1 MWFKKGQASSMYTL
15 LGVLL
20 TAIFALFLFV
30 TQSGN
35 QAQNL
40 ETLVTTDVSFNSE
53 MELRGLYTRSFPV
66 PREDNMKIATAVS
79 HACEYG
85 KKSEGYAF
93 TISEP
98 KGLRVE
104 TSTFLKSYFNKT
116 LNTDY
121 RFSADCGDS
130 TDKEIIVGE
139 EIPENPDKVVSSTM
153 EVPLAGGNRSE
164 VMIKRW

>member
-1 MWFKKGQASSMYTL
+1 MVARKGQATSMYTL

-53 MELRGLYTRSFPV
+53 AELRGFYTRSFPI
-66 PREDNMKIATAVS
+66 PREDNMKIATAIS
-79 HACEYG
+79 LACEYG

-93 TISEP
+93 TLSEP
-98 KGLRVE
+98 EGLRIG
-104 TSTFLKSYFNKT
+104 SKTFLNSYLNKT
-116 LNTDY
+116 LISDY
-121 RFSADCGDS
+121 RFAAECGDD
-130 TDKEIIVGE
+130 TDREIIVGE
-139 EIPENPDKVVSSTM
+139 EIPENPDKVISSTM
-153 EVPLAGGNRSE
+153 EVPLPAGNRSE
-164 VMIKRW
+164 VMIQRW

>member
-1 MWFKKGQASSMYTL
+1 MYTL

-66 PREDNMKIATAVS
+66 PREDNMKIATAIS
-79 HACEYG
+79 YTCEYG
-85 KKSEGYAF
+85 VPSESYAF
-93 TISEP
+93 RLSGPEDIS
-98 KGLRVE
+98 VE
-104 TSTFLKSYFNKT
+104 GKNFLEQYLNNT

-121 RFSADCGDS
+121 RFETSCGEN
-130 TDKEIIVGE
+130 TDRELIIGE
-139 EIPENPDKVVSSTM
+139 EIPENVDRVISSEL
-153 EVPLAGGNRSE
+153 EVPLASGNRTE
-164 VMIKRW
+164 VIIQRW